1 MPSTRASLLVL
12 LVSLGCSSKPL
23 EGGGPEQPAEV
34 SPEHVLLTQV
44 YKGPVGYSATA
55 LAWNPNRA
63 GELWI
68 TLRKP
73 LNDVPCTEDIQ
84 LGCSDKVGVVA
95 QLFEDKSVIKQDGN
109 GWHFLRLPT
118 GIAFGDNGN
127 LGTCGEARTDN
138 YDNDP
143 IDYAGPVLWSADP
156 SIFGVKP
163 QPGQNGTHLDMLHAT
178 PFCMGIAH
186 HRDNAYFTFNGQ
198 IGSIDWYD
206 FKQPH
211 VIGGEDHADGE
222 LKRYVTG
229 ALSRVQ
235 GVPSHLA
242 FERASNQLYIADTG
256 NGRIARLDTTSG
268 ERDGDVMAYDPIL
281 VRWNMSDATLVDF
294 VPRGVV
300 AVPSGLALEGT
311 SLWVTDN
318 ADGRL
323 LKFDTDGTLTR
334 ILQTELPAGALAAV
348 AVSSSG
354 ALHVSDLLTGS
365 VYEVNMDD

>member
-1 MPSTRASLLVL
+1 MPSARASLLVL
-12 LVSLGCSSKPL
+12 VVSLGCSSKPL

-34 SPEHVLLTQV
+34 SPEHVQLTQV

-55 LAWNPNRA
+55 LSWNPNRA

-95 QLFEDKSVIKQDGN
+95 QLFEGKSVIKQDGN

-229 ALSRVQ
+229 ALSRVP

-281 VRWNMSDATLVDF
+281 VRWNMSNATLVDW

-323 LKFDTDGTLTR
+323 LKFDANGTLTR
-334 ILQTELPAGALAAV
+334 ILQTELPAGALAGV

-365 VYEVNMDD
+365 VYEVHTDD